1 MTRPEG
7 SGDPQGGAPVT
18 RVVLVASSPR
28 LPLLFPPQT
37 WRALDAA
44 HPVLVLDADHPS
56 LPALDVAE
64 IPWEVLEPATDTGPA
79 GRDLLLVGQ
88 GLDVEGV
95 ALARRQADALLDRA

>member
-1 MTRPEG
+1 MN
-7 SGDPQGGAPVT
+7 

-44 HPVLVLDADHPS
+44 RPVWVPHGTP
-56 LPALDVAE
+56 PAPPPLAVAE
-64 IPWEVLEPATDTGPA
+64 IPWRVRAPAGDTGPA

-88 GLDVEGV
+88 GMDMEAV
-95 ALARRQADALLDRA
+95 ALARRQAAALLDQPPRGRAAHTLLHPVD